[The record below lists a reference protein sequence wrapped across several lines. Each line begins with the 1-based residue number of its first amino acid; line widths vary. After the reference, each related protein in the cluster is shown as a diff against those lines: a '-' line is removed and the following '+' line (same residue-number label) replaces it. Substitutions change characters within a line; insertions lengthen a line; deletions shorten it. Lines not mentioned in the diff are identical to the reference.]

1 MSEPLVTGIPLGNI
15 DAQEEIYVEG
25 APYLYFQDATANPLN
40 NPDGQGFYWNLSG
53 TSTYPVFRIGCIQDV
68 SLTEG
73 LTINQVRCDTIGDKA
88 TIQRRDYIEFAFS
101 FTSMF
106 PLSALRHLLKLGSA
120 PSVATG
126 YEKQGIGSINNN
138 QFYHFYAPKV
148 YDEENGDYVAF
159 HIHRGQFVDAFTVNM
174 RSGEPWMVD
183 GLKMRGYAD
192 ETKPAAQKFGTIL
205 RGDLSALP

>member
-1 MSEPLVTGIPLGNI
+1 MAEPLVTGVPVGNI

-25 APYLYFQDATANPLN
+25 APYLYFQDASANPLN
-40 NPDGQGFYWNLSG
+40 NPDADGFYWNLSG
-53 TSTYPVFRIGCIQDV
+53 TSSYPVFRIGCIQDV

-73 LTINQVRCDTIGDKA
+73 LTINQVRCDTIGDKSA
-88 TIQRRDYIEFAFS
+88 IQRRDYIEFSFS

-120 PSVATG
+120 PTVGTG

-138 QFYHFYAPKV
+138 QYYHFYAPKV
-148 YDEENGDYVAF
+148 YDDENGDFVAF

-183 GLKMRGYAD
+183 GIKMRAFAD
-192 ETKPAAQKFGTIL
+192 ETKPASQKFGTIL
-205 RGDLSALP
+205 RGDLSGLP

>member
-1 MSEPLVTGIPLGNI
+1 MAEPLVTGAPIGNI
-15 DAQEEIYVEG
+15 LAQDEIYLEG

-40 NPDGQGFYWNLSG
+40 NPDADGFYWNLTGS
-53 TSTYPVFRIGCIQDV
+53 STYPVYRVGCIQDV

-101 FTSMF
+101 FSSVF
-106 PLSALRHLLKLGSA
+106 PLTALRHLLNLGSA
-120 PSVATG
+120 PTTSGV

-148 YDEENGDYVAF
+148 YDDTAGDYVAF
-159 HIHRGQFVDAFTVNM
+159 HLHRAQFVDAFTINM
-174 RSGEPWMVD
+174 RSGEPWMVE
-183 GLKMRGYAD
+183 GIKIRSYAD
-192 ETKPAAQKFGTIL
+192 ETKPAAQKFGTII
-205 RGDLSALP
+205 RGDDSALT

>member
-1 MSEPLVTGIPLGNI
+1 MAEPLVTGVPVGNI

-25 APYLYFQDATANPLN
+25 APYLYFQDATAGPLN
-40 NPDGQGFYWNLSG
+40 NPDAQGFYWNLSG
-53 TSTYPVFRIGCIQDV
+53 TSSYPVFRIGCIQDV

-88 TIQRRDYIEFAFS
+88 AIQRRDYIEFSFS

-120 PSVATG
+120 PSVGTG

-148 YDEENGDYVAF
+148 YDDENGDFVAF

-183 GLKMRGYAD
+183 GIKMRAFAD
-192 ETKPAAQKFGTIL
+192 ETMPAAQKFGTIL
-205 RGDLSALP
+205 RGDLSGLP

>member
-1 MSEPLVTGIPLGNI
+1 MTEPLVTGVPVGNI

-73 LTINQVRCDTIGDKA
+73 LTINQVRCDTIGDKSA
-88 TIQRRDYIEFAFS
+88 IQRRDYIEFAFS

-106 PLSALRHLLKLGSA
+106 PLSTLRHLLKLGSA
-120 PSVATG
+120 PTVATG

-138 QFYHFYAPKV
+138 QYYHFYAPKV
-148 YDEENGDYVAF
+148 YDEENGDFVAF

-183 GLKMRGYAD
+183 GIKMRAFAD
-192 ETKPAAQKFGTIL
+192 ETKPAAQKFGTII